1 MALTHKKAGKNNLD
15 FITKKMRDFNARS
28 KIICGKKSMQ
38 FEFSRVNWIEMNFQ
52 SFLMFFYVLAPKV
65 TFSASFFII
74 HGLLKLRFQ
83 VNKMRMYVFFSRG
96 HLWHSV
102 VQDGWKIASVL
113 FWALQFWNPI
123 TFEQH
128 FKVKLSLGFRRFFN
142 EFVDFSSFYK
152 VNRIDI
158 RTLEK

>member
-1 MALTHKKAGKNNLD
+1 MTHKKAGKNNLD

-83 VNKMRMYVFFSRG
+83 VNKMRMYFFPAG
-96 HLWHSV
+96 ICGILWCKMGEKSP
-102 VQDGWKIASVL
+102 QCFSGRC
-113 FWALQFWNPI
+113 N
-123 TFEQH
+123 FEIQ
-128 FKVKLSLGFRRFFN
+128 
-142 EFVDFSSFYK
+142 
-152 VNRIDI
+152 
-158 RTLEK
+158 